1 MAGKGTIGGKI
12 VLEGAQKYKEDLK
25 NIKSSQAELR
35 SEMMLCRSKFKESEN
50 SLSALKEKYR
60 ILTQQVNVQTEK
72 TNIYRK
78 AIQESG
84 EKEKQA
90 ARNVDAM
97 RTALADAEQKMK
109 EMEESTDGTSGSM
122 EEQAKAVEELKSR
135 LALAEQDYAKA
146 ARTTESYQT
155 SLNYAEAELQELQRE
170 LDQTGRYVREAE
182 DSTDHCAHSLDEF
195 GREAA
200 GAAEN
205 TSVFGDVLKAE
216 LLSGAIQAG
225 VTAIAEGIKTIASA
239 AVESGSSFEA
249 SMSQVAATMGMT
261 AQDVENGSE
270 AYTMLADAAKECG
283 KSTMFSASQAGEA
296 LNYLALAGY
305 DAAKAAAT
313 LPKVLDLA
321 AAGGLDLAYA
331 SDLVTDSMAAL
342 GMETGELDNYIDEMA
357 RTSQKSNTS
366 VAQLGEATLVCA
378 GTVSLA
384 GQSLETMNTELGV
397 LANNGIKGSE
407 GGTHLR
413 NVILSLISPTDDAS
427 IALNKLGVDV
437 SDSSG
442 NMRDLNDI
450 LTDMN
455 ASLSELDSDMEKARM
470 ISKIFNKT
478 DIAAVND
485 LLKGTGEEYNN
496 LHAEISDCSGAAAA
510 MAETL
515 NNNLKGKVTI
525 LQSALEG
532 LGISAYEIFD
542 DDMKGAVDE
551 ATKAVGRL
559 QQSIDSGNLGLSL
572 NRLSDAAGEFM
583 EKAIGVGEDA
593 LPVMIDGLTWL
604 IDNVDL
610 IISGLTGIAA
620 ANVQMKVVTPAVEM
634 MTAAW
639 RAYKLENEGATIS
652 QWLLN
657 AAMNANPA
665 GALLTVMTAL
675 TAAVAAF
682 VFINRDN
689 LVAMDETTRATK
701 DLVQESKVLKDSYA
715 ASIESRRKSR
725 ENMELESESCRKLAG
740 ELKDLQSKTELTASE
755 QARQEAIILQLNK
768 AMPELN
774 LAIDESTGKLNMST
788 QALESNIEAMMAMAK
803 ADAAREDM
811 ARIAEDQ
818 YEAEKNLTDL
828 EKQLADQKEVVNQAQ
843 EKLNATLEEANEKYQ
858 GQIELYGTMGASE
871 AQALRQAQEAQAALE
886 EQIAATT
893 ESINGFTTEYEEA
906 KAYVEDTEAI
916 AEAAV
921 AVDDLGGAADETGAR
936 ISEMSA
942 EAQEAFTEMYD
953 SVAETVTNQ
962 MNLFD
967 EFDVKTELSKEKLL
981 SNMESQIAGITQWSD
996 NMKTLGNSAI
1006 DKGLLQKLAE
1016 MGPEGAGYVAAFVNM
1031 TEDELKKANDLF
1043 EQSLV
1048 LPDATASSVADSYL
1062 TAGQRAAE
1070 GYKQGIQEKAG
1081 EVAES
1086 SGEVAEESLNEMEKV
1101 LDINSPSKETEKI
1114 GKYYDEGFSQGIR
1127 KGKQEVLDT
1136 VSSLMAEVI
1145 RTTRAVCQA
1154 NTFSEI
1160 GKQIPAG
1167 LAVGIRSGKS
1177 DVVNAI
1183 RDLCTAA
1190 VYEAK
1195 KDLDINSPSRKFQYL
1210 GEMSGE
1216 GYISGWKASMANIDA
1231 VIAASMPEASMGY
1244 GTGGT
1249 EPGWRSSEPGGRVYH
1264 IDQNINIYS
1273 KTDDLIETTRKFRQ
1287 SQKEAATEW

>member
-1 MAGKGTIGGKI
+1 MAGKGTIGSKI

-25 NIKSSQAELR
+25 NIKSAQSELR
-35 SEMMLCRSKFKESEN
+35 SEMMLCKSRFKESEN
-50 SLSALKEKYR
+50 SLGALKEKYR

-78 AIQESG
+78 AIDESG
-84 EKEKQA
+84 KKEEQA
-90 ARNVDAM
+90 AKNVDAM
-97 RTALADAEQKMK
+97 RTALADAEKKMK
-109 EMEESTDGTSGSM
+109 EMKESADGTSGSM
-122 EEQAKAVEELKSR
+122 EEQAKTVEELKNR

-146 ARTTESYQT
+146 SRTTKSYQT
-155 SLNYAEAELQELQRE
+155 SLNYAEAELQEMQRE
-170 LDQTGRYVREAE
+170 LEQTGRYVREAE

-200 GAAEN
+200 GAAES

-397 LANNGIKGSE
+397 MANNGIKGSE

-413 NVILSLISPTDDAS
+413 NVILSLISPTESAS
-427 IALNKLGVDV
+427 IALNELGVNV

-442 NMRDLNDI
+442 NMRDLNSI

-455 ASLSELDSDMEKARM
+455 ASMSGMASEEKTQM
-470 ISKIFNKT
+470 ISRIFNKT
-478 DIAAVND
+478 DIAAVNA
-485 LLKGTGEEYNN
+485 LLKGTGKEYNN
-496 LHAEISDCSGAAAA
+496 LHAEISDCSGAAVA

-542 DDMKGAVDE
+542 DDMKDAVDE

-657 AAMNANPA
+657 AAVNAFPA
-665 GALLTVMTAL
+665 GALLTVITAL

-689 LVAMDETTRATK
+689 LVSMDETTRATK
-701 DLVQESKVLKDSYA
+701 DLVQESKDLKDSYV

-725 ENMELESESCRKLAG
+725 EDMELESESCRKLAG

-788 QALESNIEAMMAMAK
+788 EALESNIEAMMAMAK

-811 ARIAEDQ
+811 IKIAEDQ
-818 YEAEKNLTDL
+818 YEAEKNLADL

-871 AQALRQAQEAQAALE
+871 AQALRQAQEAQAELE
-886 EQIAATT
+886 EQIAATE
-893 ESINGFTTEYEEA
+893 ESIKGFATEYEEA
-906 KAYVEDTEAI
+906 MAYVEDKEAY
-916 AEAAV
+916 AEAAS
-921 AVDDLGGAADETGAR
+921 ACDELGEAADATGTR

-942 EAQEAFTEMYD
+942 EAQEALAEMYD
-953 SVAETVTNQ
+953 SVSETVTNQ

-981 SNMESQIAGITQWSD
+981 SNMESQIAGIKQWSD
-996 NMKTLGNSAI
+996 NMSILADRGINQ
-1006 DKGLLQKLAE
+1006 GLLQKLAE
-1016 MGPEGAGYVAAFVNM
+1016 MGPEGAGYVAAFVKM
-1031 TEDELKKANDLF
+1031 GEDELKKANDLF

-1062 TAGQRAAE
+1062 TAGQMAGE

-1081 EVAES
+1081 EVAEA
-1086 SGEVAEESLNEMEKV
+1086 SGEVAEGSLNEMEKV
-1101 LDINSPSKETEKI
+1101 LDTNSPSKETEKI

-1167 LAVGIRSGKS
+1167 LAAGIRSGKS

-1216 GYISGWKASMANIDA
+1216 GYLTGWKASMANVDA

-1244 GTGGT
+1244 GAGGT
-1249 EPGWRSSEPGGRVYH
+1249 ERETGPAEVGGRTYY
-1264 IDQNINIYS
+1264 IDQEINIYS
-1273 KTDDLIETTRKFRQ
+1273 MTDNLIETTRKFKQ
-1287 SQKEAATEW
+1287 SQKEAATAW

>member
-90 ARNVDAM
+90 AQNVDAM

-170 LDQTGRYVREAE
+170 LEQTGRHVREAE

-384 GQSLETMNTELGV
+384 GQSLETMNTHLGV
-397 LANNGIKGSE
+397 MANNGIKGAE
-407 GGTHLR
+407 GGTHYR
-413 NVILSLISPTDDAS
+413 NVILSLISPTESAS
-427 IALNKLGVDV
+427 IALNKLGVNV
-437 SDSSG
+437 SDNSG

-455 ASLSELDSDMEKARM
+455 ASMSGMASEEKTQM
-470 ISKIFNKT
+470 ISRIFNKT
-478 DIAAVND
+478 DIAAVNA
-485 LLKGTGEEYNN
+485 LLKGTGKEYNN

-675 TAAVAAF
+675 TAAMAAF

-689 LVAMDETTRATK
+689 AGVMDETTRATR
-701 DLVQESKVLKDSYA
+701 DLIEESKYLSDSYA
-715 ASIESRRKSR
+715 SSAAERKTARES
-725 ENMELESESCRKLAG
+725 MGSETEACKKLVE
-740 ELKDLQSKTELTASE
+740 ELKGLQENTRFTVDE
-755 QARQEAIILQLNK
+755 QVRMESIVMQLNK

-774 LAIDESTGKLNMST
+774 LSIDEQTGRLNMST
-788 QALESNIEAMMAMAK
+788 RALEDNIEAMMAMEK
-803 ADAAREDM
+803 VNAAREDQK
-811 ARIAEDQ
+811 RIAEEQ
-818 YEAEKNLTDL
+818 YEAEKNLADL
-828 EKQLADQKEVVNQAQ
+828 EKQLAEQKKDVLKAQ
-843 EKLNATLEEANEKYQ
+843 EELNASIEEYGIMGVVEAQVLEQAKMAEE
-858 GQIELYGTMGASE
+858 ELTAQKDAA
-871 AQALRQAQEAQAALE
+871 AQALERLKE
-886 EQIAATT
+886 EYA
-893 ESINGFTTEYEEA
+893 EVEEYIS
-906 KAYVEDTEAI
+906 DTEPITAA
-916 AEAAV
+916 AE

-996 NMKTLGNSAI
+996 NMKTLAERGI
-1006 DKGLLQKLAE
+1006 DQGLLQKLAE
-1016 MGPEGAGYVAAFVNM
+1016 MGPEGAGYVATFVSM
-1031 TEDELKKANDLF
+1031 TDEELQKANELF

-1062 TAGQRAAE
+1062 TAGQMAAE
-1070 GYKQGIQEKAG
+1070 GFKQGIQEKAG
-1081 EVAES
+1081 EAADS
-1086 SGEVAEESLNEMEKV
+1086 SGEMAEEALNETKKV
-1101 LDINSPSKETEKI
+1101 LDTNSPSKETEKI

-1145 RTTRAVCQA
+1145 RTTRVVCQT
-1154 NTFSEI
+1154 NTFSDI

-1167 LAVGIRSGKS
+1167 LAAGIRSGKS

-1216 GYISGWKASMANIDA
+1216 GYISGWKSSMANIDA
-1231 VIAASMPEASMGY
+1231 VIAASMPEASMGC

-1249 EPGWRSSEPGGRVYH
+1249 EPGWKSSEPGGRVYH

>member
-12 VLEGAQKYKEDLK
+12 VLEGAQQYKEELK
-25 NIKSSQAELR
+25 NIKSAQAELR
-35 SEMMLCRSKFKESEN
+35 SEMMLCRSKFRESEN
-50 SLSALKEKYR
+50 SLSALREKYR
-60 ILTQQVNVQTEK
+60 ILTQQVDVQTEK
-72 TNIYRK
+72 TNVYRK
-78 AIQESG
+78 ALEESG
-84 EKEKQA
+84 KKEEKASQ
-90 ARNVDAM
+90 NVVAVKS
-97 RTALADAEQKMK
+97 ALEEAEQKMQ
-109 EMEESTDGTSGSM
+109 EMKESTDGTSESM
-122 EEQAKAVEELKSR
+122 DEQAKAVEELKNR
-135 LALAEQDYAKA
+135 LALAEQDYEKA
-146 ARTTESYQT
+146 SRTTASYQT
-155 SLNYAEAELQELQRE
+155 SLNYAEAELQNLQRE

-225 VTAIAEGIKTIASA
+225 VTAISEGIKTIASA

-270 AYTMLADAAKECG
+270 AYNVLSDAAKECG
-283 KSTMFSASQAGEA
+283 KATMFSASQAGEA

-321 AAGGLDLAYA
+321 ASGGLDLAYA

-342 GMETGELDNYIDEMA
+342 SMETGELDNYIDEMA

-384 GQSLETMNTELGV
+384 GQSLETMNAELGV
-397 LANNGIKGSE
+397 MANNGIKGSE

-413 NVILSLISPTDDAS
+413 NVILSLISPTESAS
-427 IALNKLGVDV
+427 IALNELGIKV

-450 LTDMN
+450 LTDMD
-455 ASLSELDSDMEKARM
+455 ASMEGMASEEKTRM
-470 ISKIFNKT
+470 ISRIFNKT
-478 DIAAVND
+478 DIAAVNA
-485 LLKGTGEEYNN
+485 LLKGTGDEYNN

-542 DDMKGAVDE
+542 DDMKDAVDE

-559 QQSIDSGNLGLSL
+559 QMSIDSGNLGLSL
-572 NRLSDAAGEFM
+572 NRLSRATGEFM

-610 IISGLTGIAA
+610 VIAGVTGIAA
-620 ANVQMKVVTPAVEM
+620 ANMQMNVVGPAIEVVTE
-634 MTAAW
+634 AW
-639 RAYKLENEGATIS
+639 RAYKRDTEGATVS

-657 AAMNANPA
+657 MAMEANPA
-665 GALLTVMTAL
+665 GILITVITAL
-675 TAAVAAF
+675 TAAMAAY

-689 LVAMDETTRATK
+689 AGVMDDTTRATR
-701 DLVQESKVLKDSYA
+701 DLIQEAQELRDTYA
-715 ASIESRRKSR
+715 SATEDRKKSR
-725 ENMELESESCRKLAG
+725 EGMEAETEACRKLAG

-774 LAIDESTGKLNMST
+774 LAIDDGTGKLNMST
-788 QALESNIEAMMAMAK
+788 EALESNIEAMMAMGRA
-803 ADAAREDM
+803 AAAREDQK
-811 ARIAEDQ
+811 RIAEEQ
-818 YEAEKNLTDL
+818 YEAEKNLADL
-828 EKQLADQKEVVNQAQ
+828 ELQLAEQKEAVTKAQ
-843 EKLNATLEEANEKYQ
+843 EDLNASIEE
-858 GQIELYGTMGASE
+858 YGMMGVVE
-871 AQALRQAQEAQAALE
+871 AQVLEQAKAAEEELTAQREETAQVLE
-886 EQIAATT
+886 QLK
-893 ESINGFTTEYEEA
+893 TEYAEVEE
-906 KAYVEDTEAI
+906 YISNTEPVVEAAEAI
-916 AEAAV
+916 GE
-921 AVDDLGGAADETGAR
+921 LGDSAGETGSR

-942 EAQEAFTEMYD
+942 EAQEAFAEMYD
-953 SVAETVTNQ
+953 SVSETVTNQ

-967 EFDVKTELSKEKLL
+967 EFDGKAELSTEKLL
-981 SNMESQIAGITQWSD
+981 SNMESQITGITQWSD
-996 NMKTLGNSAI
+996 NMKVLAERGV
-1006 DKGLLQKLAE
+1006 DQGLLQKLAE
-1016 MGPEGAGYVAAFVNM
+1016 MGPEGAGYVATFVSM
-1031 TEDELKKANDLF
+1031 TDEELQKANDLF
-1043 EQSLV
+1043 EKSLV

-1062 TAGQRAAE
+1062 TAGQMAGE
-1070 GYKQGIQEKAG
+1070 GFEQGIQEKAG
-1081 EVAES
+1081 EAAKSAGEMAEN
-1086 SGEVAEESLNEMEKV
+1086 SLKEIKDV

-1114 GKYYDEGFSQGIR
+1114 GQYVDEGFSQGIR

-1136 VSSLMAEVI
+1136 VSILLAEVI

-1154 NTFSEI
+1154 NTFAEI

-1167 LAVGIRSGKS
+1167 LAAGIRSGQS
-1177 DVVNAI
+1177 DVANAI
-1183 RDLCTAA
+1183 RDMCTAA

-1195 KDLDINSPSRKFQYL
+1195 KSLDINSPSKKFQYL

-1216 GYISGWKASMANIDA
+1216 GYITGWKASMANVDA
-1231 VIAASMPEASMGY
+1231 VIAAAMPEISMGY
-1244 GTGGT
+1244 RAGGT
-1249 EPGWRSSEPGGRVYH
+1249 ELGAGLAEAGGRTYH
-1264 IDQNINIYS
+1264 IDQEINIYS
-1273 KTDDLIETTRKFRQ
+1273 MTDDLIETTRKFRQ
-1287 SQKEAATEW
+1287 SQKEAATAW

>member
-1 MAGKGTIGGKI
+1 M
-12 VLEGAQKYKEDLK
+12 
-25 NIKSSQAELR
+25 
-35 SEMMLCRSKFKESEN
+35 
-50 SLSALKEKYR
+50 
-60 ILTQQVNVQTEK
+60 
-72 TNIYRK
+72 
-78 AIQESG
+78 
-84 EKEKQA
+84 
-90 ARNVDAM
+90 
-97 RTALADAEQKMK
+97 
-109 EMEESTDGTSGSM
+109 
-122 EEQAKAVEELKSR
+122 
-135 LALAEQDYAKA
+135 
-146 ARTTESYQT
+146 
-155 SLNYAEAELQELQRE
+155 
-170 LDQTGRYVREAE
+170 
-182 DSTDHCAHSLDEF
+182 
-195 GREAA
+195 
-200 GAAEN
+200 
-205 TSVFGDVLKAE
+205 
-216 LLSGAIQAG
+216 
-225 VTAIAEGIKTIASA
+225 
-239 AVESGSSFEA
+239 
-249 SMSQVAATMGMT
+249 
-261 AQDVENGSE
+261 
-270 AYTMLADAAKECG
+270 
-283 KSTMFSASQAGEA
+283 
-296 LNYLALAGY
+296 
-305 DAAKAAAT
+305 
-313 LPKVLDLA
+313 LDLA

-384 GQSLETMNTELGV
+384 GQSLETMNTHLGV
-397 LANNGIKGSE
+397 MANNGIKGAE
-407 GGTHLR
+407 GGTHYR
-413 NVILSLISPTDDAS
+413 NVILSLISPTESAS
-427 IALNKLGVDV
+427 IALNKLGVNV
-437 SDSSG
+437 SDNSG

-455 ASLSELDSDMEKARM
+455 ASMSGMASEEKTQM
-470 ISKIFNKT
+470 ISRIFNKT
-478 DIAAVND
+478 DIAAVNA
-485 LLKGTGEEYNN
+485 LLKGTGKEYNN
-496 LHAEISDCSGAAAA
+496 LHAEISDCSGAAVA

-542 DDMKGAVDE
+542 DDMKDAVDE
-551 ATKAVGRL
+551 ATK
-559 QQSIDSGNLGLSL
+559 
-572 NRLSDAAGEFM
+572 AAGEFM

-620 ANVQMKVVTPAVEM
+620 ANVQMKAVTPAVEM

-665 GALLTVMTAL
+665 GALLTVVTAL
-675 TAAVAAF
+675 TAAMAAF

-689 LVAMDETTRATK
+689 AGVMDETTRATR
-701 DLVQESKVLKDSYA
+701 DLIEESKYLSDSYA
-715 ASIESRRKSR
+715 SSAAERKTARES
-725 ENMELESESCRKLAG
+725 MGSETEACKKLVE
-740 ELKDLQSKTELTASE
+740 ELKGLQENTRFTVDE
-755 QARQEAIILQLNK
+755 QVRMESIVMQLNK

-774 LAIDESTGKLNMST
+774 LSIDEQTGRLNMST
-788 QALESNIEAMMAMAK
+788 RALEDNIEAMMAMEK
-803 ADAAREDM
+803 VNAAREDQK
-811 ARIAEDQ
+811 RIAEEQ
-818 YEAEKNLTDL
+818 YEAEKNLADL
-828 EKQLADQKEVVNQAQ
+828 EKQLAEQKKDVLKAQ
-843 EKLNATLEEANEKYQ
+843 EELNASIEEYGIMGVVEAQVLEQAKMAEE
-858 GQIELYGTMGASE
+858 ELTAQKDAA
-871 AQALRQAQEAQAALE
+871 AQALERLKE
-886 EQIAATT
+886 EYA
-893 ESINGFTTEYEEA
+893 EVEEYIS
-906 KAYVEDTEAI
+906 DTEPITAA
-916 AEAAV
+916 AEA
-921 AVDDLGGAADETGAR
+921 VDGLGGAADETGAR

-962 MNLFD
+962 MSLFD

-981 SNMESQIAGITQWSD
+981 SNMESQITGITQWSD
-996 NMKTLGNSAI
+996 NMKTLAERGI
-1006 DKGLLQKLAE
+1006 DQGLLQKLAE
-1016 MGPEGAGYVAAFVNM
+1016 MGPEGAGYVATFVSM
-1031 TEDELKKANDLF
+1031 TDEELHKANDLF

-1062 TAGQRAAE
+1062 TAGQMAAE
-1070 GYKQGIQEKAG
+1070 GFKQGIQEKAG
-1081 EVAES
+1081 EAADS
-1086 SGEVAEESLNEMEKV
+1086 SGEMAEEALNETKKV
-1101 LDINSPSKETEKI
+1101 LDTNSPSKETEKI

-1145 RTTRAVCQA
+1145 RTTRVVCQT

-1167 LAVGIRSGKS
+1167 LAAGIRSGKS

-1216 GYISGWKASMANIDA
+1216 GYISGWKSSMANIDA
-1231 VIAASMPEASMGY
+1231 VIAASMPEASMGC

>member
-1 MAGKGTIGGKI
+1 M
-12 VLEGAQKYKEDLK
+12 Q
-25 NIKSSQAELR
+25 
-35 SEMMLCRSKFKESEN
+35 EM
-50 SLSALKEKYR
+50 
-60 ILTQQVNVQTEK
+60 
-72 TNIYRK
+72 
-78 AIQESG
+78 
-84 EKEKQA
+84 
-90 ARNVDAM
+90 
-97 RTALADAEQKMK
+97 
-109 EMEESTDGTSGSM
+109 
-122 EEQAKAVEELKSR
+122 
-135 LALAEQDYAKA
+135 
-146 ARTTESYQT
+146 
-155 SLNYAEAELQELQRE
+155 QRE
-170 LDQTGRYVREAE
+170 LEQTGRYVREAE

-200 GAAEN
+200 GTAEN

-225 VTAIAEGIKTIASA
+225 VTAIAEGIRTIASS

-270 AYTMLADAAKECG
+270 AYTMLADAAKESG

-397 LANNGIKGSE
+397 MANNGIKGSE

-413 NVILSLISPTDDAS
+413 NVILSLISPTESAS
-427 IALNKLGVDV
+427 IALNELGVNV

-442 NMRDLNDI
+442 NMRDLNSI

-455 ASLSELDSDMEKARM
+455 ASMSGMASEEKTQM
-470 ISKIFNKT
+470 ISRIFNKT
-478 DIAAVND
+478 DIAAVNA
-485 LLKGTGEEYNN
+485 LLKGTGKEYNN
-496 LHAEISDCSGAAAA
+496 LHAEISDCSGAAVA

-525 LQSALEG
+525 LQSAL
-532 LGISAYEIFD
+532 GISAYEIFD
-542 DDMKGAVDE
+542 DDMKDAVDE

-610 IISGLTGIAA
+610 IISGLTGITA

-665 GALLTVMTAL
+665 GALLTVITAL

-682 VFINRDN
+682 VFINRN
-689 LVAMDETTRATK
+689 NAGVMDETTRATR
-701 DLVQESKVLKDSYA
+701 DLIEESKFLSDSYA
-715 ASIESRRKSR
+715 SSAAERKTARES
-725 ENMELESESCRKLAG
+725 MGSEAEACKKLVE
-740 ELKDLQSKTELTASE
+740 ELKGLQENTRFTVEE
-755 QARQEAIILQLNK
+755 QARMESIVMQLNK
-768 AMPELN
+768 VMPELN
-774 LAIDESTGKLNMST
+774 LSIDEQTGRLNMST
-788 QALESNIEAMMAMAK
+788 RALEDNIEAMMAMEK
-803 ADAAREDM
+803 VNAAREDQK
-811 ARIAEDQ
+811 RIAEEQ
-818 YEAEKNLTDL
+818 YEAERN
-828 EKQLADQKEVVNQAQ
+828 LADQEEQLKNQKKDVLKAQ
-843 EKLNATLEEANEKYQ
+843 EELNASIEEYGMMGVVEAQVLEQAKMAEE
-858 GQIELYGTMGASE
+858 ELTAQKDAA
-871 AQALRQAQEAQAALE
+871 AQALERLKE
-886 EQIAATT
+886 E
-893 ESINGFTTEYEEA
+893 
-906 KAYVEDTEAI
+906 YVEVEEYISDTEPIVVA
-916 AEAAV
+916 AEA
-921 AVDDLGGAADETGAR
+921 VDGLGGAADETGSR

-942 EAQEAFTEMYD
+942 EAQEAFAEMYD
-953 SVAETVTNQ
+953 SVSETVTNQ

-981 SNMESQIAGITQWSD
+981 SNMESQITGITQWSD
-996 NMKTLGNSAI
+996 NMKTLAERGI
-1006 DKGLLQKLAE
+1006 DQGLLQKLAD
-1016 MGPEGAGYVAAFVNM
+1016 MGPEGAGYVATFVSM
-1031 TEDELKKANDLF
+1031 TDEELQKANDLF

-1062 TAGQRAAE
+1062 TAGQMAAE
-1070 GYKQGIQEKAG
+1070 GFKQGIQEKAG
-1081 EVAES
+1081 EAADS
-1086 SGEVAEESLNEMEKV
+1086 SGEMAEEALNETEKV
-1101 LDINSPSKETEKI
+1101 LDTNSPSKETEKI

-1154 NTFSEI
+1154 NTFAEI

-1167 LAVGIRSGKS
+1167 PATGIRSGKS

-1216 GYISGWKASMANIDA
+1216 GYLTGWKASMANVDA

-1244 GTGGT
+1244 GAGGT
-1249 EPGWRSSEPGGRVYH
+1249 ERETGPAEVGGRTYH
-1264 IDQNINIYS
+1264 IDQEINIYS
-1273 KTDDLIETTRKFRQ
+1273 MTDNLIETTRKFKQ
-1287 SQKEAATEW
+1287 SQKEAATAW

>member
-25 NIKSSQAELR
+25 NIKSAQAELR

-50 SLSALKEKYR
+50 SLGALKEKYR

-90 ARNVDAM
+90 AQNVDAM

-155 SLNYAEAELQELQRE
+155 SLNYAEAELQDLQRE
-170 LDQTGRYVREAE
+170 LEQTGRHVREAE

-225 VTAIAEGIKTIASA
+225 VTAIAEGIKTIASS

-283 KSTMFSASQAGEA
+283 KSTIFSASQAGEA

-305 DAAKAAAT
+305 DAAKSAAT

-342 GMETGELDNYIDEMA
+342 SMETGELDNYIDEMA

-384 GQSLETMNTELGV
+384 GQSLETMNTHLGV
-397 LANNGIKGSE
+397 MANNGIKGAE
-407 GGTHLR
+407 GGTHYR
-413 NVILSLISPTDDAS
+413 NVILSLISPTESAS
-427 IALNKLGVDV
+427 IALNELGVKV

-450 LTDMN
+450 ITDMD
-455 ASLSELDSDMEKARM
+455 ASMTGMASEEKTQM
-470 ISKIFNKT
+470 ISRIFNKT
-478 DIAAVND
+478 DIAAVNA
-485 LLKGTGEEYNN
+485 LLKGTGKEYNN

-665 GALLTVMTAL
+665 GALLTVVTAL
-675 TAAVAAF
+675 TAAMAAF

-689 LVAMDETTRATK
+689 AGVMDETTRATR
-701 DLVQESKVLKDSYA
+701 DLIEESKFLSDSYVSSA
-715 ASIESRRKSR
+715 AERKTARES
-725 ENMELESESCRKLAG
+725 MGSETEACKKLVE
-740 ELKDLQSKTELTASE
+740 ELKGLQENTRFTVDE
-755 QARQEAIILQLNK
+755 QARMESIVMQLNK

-774 LAIDESTGKLNMST
+774 LSIDEQTGRLNMST
-788 QALESNIEAMMAMAK
+788 RALEDNIEAMMAMEK
-803 ADAAREDM
+803 VNAAREDQK
-811 ARIAEDQ
+811 RIAEEQ
-818 YEAEKNLTDL
+818 YEAEKNLADL
-828 EKQLADQKEVVNQAQ
+828 EKQLAEQKKDVLKAQ
-843 EKLNATLEEANEKYQ
+843 EELNASIEEYGMMGVVEAQVLEQAKMAEE
-858 GQIELYGTMGASE
+858 ELTAQKDAA
-871 AQALRQAQEAQAALE
+871 AQALERLKE
-886 EQIAATT
+886 E
-893 ESINGFTTEYEEA
+893 
-906 KAYVEDTEAI
+906 YVEVEEYISDTEPITTA
-916 AEAAV
+916 AEA
-921 AVDDLGGAADETGAR
+921 VDGLGGAADATGAR

-942 EAQEAFTEMYD
+942 EAQEAFAEMYD

-981 SNMESQIAGITQWSD
+981 SNMESQITGITQWSD
-996 NMKTLGNSAI
+996 NMKTLAERGI
-1006 DKGLLQKLAE
+1006 DQGLLQKLAE
-1016 MGPEGAGYVAAFVNM
+1016 MGPEGAGYVATFVSM
-1031 TEDELKKANDLF
+1031 TDEELQKANELF

-1062 TAGQRAAE
+1062 TAGQMAAE
-1070 GYKQGIQEKAG
+1070 GFKQGIQEKAG
-1081 EVAES
+1081 EAADS
-1086 SGEVAEESLNEMEKV
+1086 SGEMAEEALNETEKV
-1101 LDINSPSKETEKI
+1101 LDTNSPSKETEKI

-1145 RTTRAVCQA
+1145 RTTRAVCQT

-1167 LAVGIRSGKS
+1167 LAAGIRSGKS

-1249 EPGWRSSEPGGRVYH
+1249 DPGWRSSEPGGRVYH

>member
-90 ARNVDAM
+90 AQNVDAM

-170 LDQTGRYVREAE
+170 LEQTGRHVREAE

-225 VTAIAEGIKTIASA
+225 VTAIAEGIKTIASS

-305 DAAKAAAT
+305 DAAKSAAT

-342 GMETGELDNYIDEMA
+342 SMETGELDNYIDEMA

-384 GQSLETMNTELGV
+384 GQSLETMNTHLGV
-397 LANNGIKGSE
+397 MANNGIKGAE
-407 GGTHLR
+407 GGTHYR
-413 NVILSLISPTDDAS
+413 NVILSLISPTESAS
-427 IALNKLGVDV
+427 IALNKLGVNV
-437 SDSSG
+437 SDNSG

-455 ASLSELDSDMEKARM
+455 ASMSGMASEEKTQM
-470 ISKIFNKT
+470 ISRIFNKT
-478 DIAAVND
+478 DIAAVNA
-485 LLKGTGEEYNN
+485 LLKGTGKEYNN
-496 LHAEISDCSGAAAA
+496 LHAEISDCSGAAVA

-542 DDMKGAVDE
+542 DDMKDAVDE

-620 ANVQMKVVTPAVEM
+620 ANVQMKAVTPAVEM

-665 GALLTVMTAL
+665 GALLTVVTAL
-675 TAAVAAF
+675 TAAMAAF

-689 LVAMDETTRATK
+689 AGVMDETTRATR
-701 DLVQESKVLKDSYA
+701 DLIEESKYLSDSYA
-715 ASIESRRKSR
+715 SSAAERKTARES
-725 ENMELESESCRKLAG
+725 MGSETEACKKLVE
-740 ELKDLQSKTELTASE
+740 ELKGLQENTRFTVDE
-755 QARQEAIILQLNK
+755 QVRMESIVMQLNK

-774 LAIDESTGKLNMST
+774 LSIDEQTGRLNMST
-788 QALESNIEAMMAMAK
+788 RALEDNIEAMMAMEK
-803 ADAAREDM
+803 VNAAREDQK
-811 ARIAEDQ
+811 RIAEEQ
-818 YEAEKNLTDL
+818 YEAEKNLADL
-828 EKQLADQKEVVNQAQ
+828 EKQLAEQKKDVLKAQ
-843 EKLNATLEEANEKYQ
+843 EELNASIEEYGIMGVVEAQVLEQAKMAEE
-858 GQIELYGTMGASE
+858 ELTAQKDAA
-871 AQALRQAQEAQAALE
+871 AQALERLKE
-886 EQIAATT
+886 EYA
-893 ESINGFTTEYEEA
+893 EVEEYIS
-906 KAYVEDTEAI
+906 DTEPITAA
-916 AEAAV
+916 AEA
-921 AVDDLGGAADETGAR
+921 VDGLGGAADETGAR

-981 SNMESQIAGITQWSD
+981 SNMESQITGITQWSD
-996 NMKTLGNSAI
+996 NMKTLAERGI
-1006 DKGLLQKLAE
+1006 DQGLLQKLAE
-1016 MGPEGAGYVAAFVNM
+1016 MGPEGAGYVATFVSM
-1031 TEDELKKANDLF
+1031 TDEELQKANDLF

-1062 TAGQRAAE
+1062 TAGQMAAE
-1070 GYKQGIQEKAG
+1070 GFKQGIQEKAG
-1081 EVAES
+1081 EAADS
-1086 SGEVAEESLNEMEKV
+1086 SGEMAEEALNETKKV
-1101 LDINSPSKETEKI
+1101 LDTNSPSKETEKI

-1145 RTTRAVCQA
+1145 RTTRVVCQT

-1167 LAVGIRSGKS
+1167 LAAGIRSGKS

-1216 GYISGWKASMANIDA
+1216 GYISGWKSSMANIDA
-1231 VIAASMPEASMGY
+1231 VIAASMPEASMGC

>member
-90 ARNVDAM
+90 AQNVDAM

-170 LDQTGRYVREAE
+170 LEQTGRHVREAE

-331 SDLVTDSMAAL
+331 SDLATDSMAAL

-384 GQSLETMNTELGV
+384 GQSLETMNTHLGV
-397 LANNGIKGSE
+397 MANNGIKGAE
-407 GGTHLR
+407 GGTHYR
-413 NVILSLISPTDDAS
+413 NVILSLISPTESAS
-427 IALNKLGVDV
+427 IALNKLGVNV
-437 SDSSG
+437 SDNSG

-455 ASLSELDSDMEKARM
+455 ASMSGMASEEKTQM
-470 ISKIFNKT
+470 ISRIFNKT
-478 DIAAVND
+478 DIAAVNA
-485 LLKGTGEEYNN
+485 LLKGTGKEYNN

-675 TAAVAAF
+675 TAAMAAF

-689 LVAMDETTRATK
+689 AGVMDETTRATR
-701 DLVQESKVLKDSYA
+701 DLIEESKYLSDSYA
-715 ASIESRRKSR
+715 SSAAERKTARES
-725 ENMELESESCRKLAG
+725 MGSETEACKKLVE
-740 ELKDLQSKTELTASE
+740 ELKGLQENTRFTVDE
-755 QARQEAIILQLNK
+755 QVRMESIVMQLNK

-774 LAIDESTGKLNMST
+774 LSIDEQTGRLNMST
-788 QALESNIEAMMAMAK
+788 RALEDNIEAMMAMEK
-803 ADAAREDM
+803 VNAAREDQK
-811 ARIAEDQ
+811 RIAEEQ
-818 YEAEKNLTDL
+818 YEAEKNLADL
-828 EKQLADQKEVVNQAQ
+828 EKQLAEQKKDVLKAQ
-843 EKLNATLEEANEKYQ
+843 EELNASIEEYGIMGVVEAQVLEQAKMAEE
-858 GQIELYGTMGASE
+858 ELTAQKDAA
-871 AQALRQAQEAQAALE
+871 AQALERLKE
-886 EQIAATT
+886 EYA
-893 ESINGFTTEYEEA
+893 EVEEYIS
-906 KAYVEDTEAI
+906 DTEPITAA
-916 AEAAV
+916 AE

-996 NMKTLGNSAI
+996 NMKTLAERGI
-1006 DKGLLQKLAE
+1006 DQRLLQKLAE
-1016 MGPEGAGYVAAFVNM
+1016 MGPEGAGYVATFVSM
-1031 TEDELKKANDLF
+1031 TDEELQKANELF

-1062 TAGQRAAE
+1062 TAGQMAAE
-1070 GYKQGIQEKAG
+1070 GFKQGIQEKAG
-1081 EVAES
+1081 EAADS
-1086 SGEVAEESLNEMEKV
+1086 SGEMAEEALNETKKV
-1101 LDINSPSKETEKI
+1101 LDTNSPSKETEKI

-1145 RTTRAVCQA
+1145 RTTRVVCQT
-1154 NTFSEI
+1154 NTFSDI

-1167 LAVGIRSGKS
+1167 LAAGIRSGKS

-1216 GYISGWKASMANIDA
+1216 GYISGWKSSMANIDA
-1231 VIAASMPEASMGY
+1231 VIAASMPEASMGC

-1249 EPGWRSSEPGGRVYH
+1249 EPGWKSSEPGGRVYH